1 MEPVIVRRTVTG
13 EQLQLLPDTLSPP
26 LRRVYAARGVS
37 AQQLETPLSAMLPVS
52 TLEGTEA
59 AAERFAAARHNHERV
74 LIVGDF
80 DADGA
85 TATALMMTCLR
96 AYGFNAPAYLVPDR
110 FRFGYGLSPALVAA
124 ARELQP
130 DLIVTVDNGISS
142 HAGVVAARQAG
153 IEVLITD
160 HHLPGDTLPDAAVIV
175 NPNLTDSRFGSKA
188 LSGVGVAFY
197 VMAALGQRLATDGL
211 LDAGIARAI
220 CADCLDLVA
229 VGTVADLVPLDYN
242 NRVLVSQ
249 GMRRIRAGQTRP
261 GIQAMFA
268 AAGRNPVQATTADL
282 GFAIAPR
289 LNAAGRLEDI
299 SLGIECLLASTQR
312 DAGEKA
318 SILSRLNEER
328 KELQA
333 SMQADADLHIDT
345 SLEGLA
351 EGVDDLRASCLF
363 DPSWHQGVVGLVAT
377 KIKDR
382 LNRPVIAFAHGEEEG
397 LLKGSGRSVRGVHMR
412 DILATLDAR
421 HPGMILRFGGH
432 AMAAGLSLAFDQ
444 LEAFRDAFARELAEH
459 LTHIDDEQR
468 LLSDG
473 ELTVAELGLPLAEQ
487 MRVAAPWGQGFP
499 EPLFDGRFE
508 LVSQR
513 IVGDKHLKLSLRHRE
528 GGDAVDAIAF
538 FHPDLL
544 PAPSGSECIVAYKL
558 DVNEFRGRRRHQL
571 VVEHIECV

>member
-1 MEPVIVRRTVTG
+1 MRRTVTG

-444 LEAFRDAFARELAEH
+444 LEAFRDAFTRELAEH